1 MDERFLFFS
10 ARVQFTL
17 RPKVIN
23 FDLTI
28 KKINYVGKEINI
40 LVLYYFQ
47 MILKKKENE
56 TLFQSL
62 I

>member
-1 MDERFLFFS
+1 M
-10 ARVQFTL
+10 
-17 RPKVIN
+17 
-23 FDLTI
+23 
-28 KKINYVGKEINI
+28 NYVGKEINI
-40 LVLYYFQ
+40 LVLCYFQ